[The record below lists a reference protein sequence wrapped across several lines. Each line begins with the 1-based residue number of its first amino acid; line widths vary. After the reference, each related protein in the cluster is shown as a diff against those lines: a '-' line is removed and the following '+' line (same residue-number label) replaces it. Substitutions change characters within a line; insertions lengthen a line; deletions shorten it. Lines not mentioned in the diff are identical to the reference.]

1 MDKRMDKDWMDAIR
15 EQCLSDGMAPSPDGW
30 SQIGHKMRRAA
41 AIRRSAFAVAAL
53 VPVAALLLWAPWRQA
68 SGPVDMDRNPVAM
81 SDTPSLIDETPLE
94 QVETPVVPT
103 EAPFVRH
110 TAPIH
115 SDPSPVN
122 TDITP
127 VNTDITPVQTDTIP
141 VIPEPAPVIPEPAP
155 VIPSEAKESAARPE
169 RTASIDPF
177 EPVPTPARY
186 QRPRL
191 SLGVKAGSGTA
202 RQNVAV
208 NLQSAPYMA
217 GLAYLNSYLNMTAP
231 ATTSRVRSNY
241 SNTVGLGAV
250 ANQFYP
256 ESSSDRYRHDLPVSL
271 GITARMD
278 VNPWAGLESGIEYTY
293 LHSSVHSVAGQ
304 LDQRL
309 HFIGIPV
316 RLDARLL
323 SRGGFDFYVG
333 VGAKAEKCIA
343 ASFGTVTCE
352 EKRVQWSAE
361 AFSGVQ
367 YGLWDHARVFFQ
379 PEVSCYFTETDL
391 LTYRTG
397 KPLTFT
403 LQAGLRFDL

>member
-1 MDKRMDKDWMDAIR
+1 MDKRMNKDWMDAVR
-15 EQCLSDGMAPSPDGW
+15 EQCLLDETVPSPDGW

-41 AIRRSAFAVAAL
+41 AIRRSMFAVAAL
-53 VPVAALLLWAPWRQA
+53 VPVAALLLWAPWHQT
-68 SGPVDMDRNPVAM
+68 SVPVVLDNTPVAM
-81 SDTPSLIDETPLE
+81 TDTPSRVDEMPLAPA
-94 QVETPVVPT
+94 ETPVV
-103 EAPFVRH
+103 RH
-110 TAPIH
+110 TPPIR
-115 SDPSPVN
+115 SGTSPAD
-122 TDITP
+122 TFP
-127 VNTDITPVQTDTIP
+127 VNTDITPVQTAPTLIIP
-141 VIPEPAPVIPEPAP
+141 DSTLVIPDPIL
-155 VIPSEAKESAARPE
+155 VIPSEAKESASRPE

-177 EPVPTPARY
+177 ESVPPPARHH
-186 QRPRL
+186 RPRL
-191 SLGVKAGSGTA
+191 SLGVKAGSGPA
-202 RQNVAV
+202 RQNVDV

-217 GLAYLNSYLNMTAP
+217 GLAYLNSWLNMTDP
-231 ATTSRVRSNY
+231 AAASRVRSNY

-293 LHSSVHSVAGQ
+293 LHSSVHSVAGR

-333 VGAKAEKCIA
+333 IGAKAEKCIS
-343 ASFGTVTCE
+343 ASFGAVTCE

-367 YGLWDHARVFFQ
+367 YGLWDHAHLFFQ
-379 PEVSCYFTETDL
+379 PEVSCHFTETDL

-397 KPLTFT
+397 KPLTLT
-403 LQAGLRFDL
+403 LLAGLRFDL

>member
-1 MDKRMDKDWMDAIR
+1 MDKRMDKDWTEAVR
-15 EQCLSDGMAPSPDGW
+15 EQCLSDEMAPSPDGW
-30 SQIGHKMRRAA
+30 SQIGHRMRRAA
-41 AIRRSAFAVAAL
+41 AIRRSAFAVGAL

-68 SGPVDMDRNPVAM
+68 SGPVDAGRNPIAM
-81 SDTPSLIDETPLE
+81 TDTPSRVDETP
-94 QVETPVVPT
+94 VEPAEKPVVPADT
-103 EAPFVRH
+103 PVIRR
-110 TAPIH
+110 TPPIH
-115 SDPSPVN
+115 PDTSPIN
-122 TDITP
+122 PDITP
-127 VNTDITPVQTDTIP
+127 VNADTIP
-141 VIPEPAPVIPEPAP
+141 AIPDPDPVIPGTPP
-155 VIPSEAKESAARPE
+155 VIPSEAKESTSQPD

-177 EPVPTPARY
+177 EPIPVLAQH

-202 RQNVAV
+202 HRNVAV
-208 NLQSAPYMA
+208 DLRSAPYMA
-217 GLAYLNSYLNMTAP
+217 GLAYLNSYLNMADPAP
-231 ATTSRVRSNY
+231 TSRVRSNY

-250 ANQFYP
+250 ANHFFP

-278 VNPWAGLESGIEYTY
+278 VNAWAGLESGIEYTY
-293 LHSSVHSVAGQ
+293 LHSSVNSVAGR
-304 LDQRL
+304 LHQRL

-367 YGLWDHARVFFQ
+367 YGLWNHTHLFFQ
-379 PEVSCYFTETDL
+379 PEVSCYFTDTDL

-397 KPLTFT
+397 KPLTLT

>member
-1 MDKRMDKDWMDAIR
+1 MDKRMNKDWMDAIR
-15 EQCLSDGMAPSPDGW
+15 EQCLSDETAPSPAGW

-53 VPVAALLLWAPWRQA
+53 IPVAALLLWAPWRQA
-68 SGPVDMDRNPVAM
+68 SGPVDVDRKPVAM
-81 SDTPSLIDETPLE
+81 DDTPSLVDETPFE
-94 QVETPVVPT
+94 PAEMPVVPT
-103 EAPFVRH
+103 EAPVVRH
-110 TAPIH
+110 TPPIH

-122 TDITP
+122 TD
-127 VNTDITPVQTDTIP
+127 TIP
-141 VIPEPAPVIPEPAP
+141 VIPSTPP
-155 VIPSEAKESAARPE
+155 VIPSEAKESESRPE

-177 EPVPTPARY
+177 EPVPTPARH
-186 QRPRL
+186 QRPRF
-191 SLGVKAGSGTA
+191 SIGVKAGSGTA

-208 NLQSAPYMA
+208 NLRSAPYMA
-217 GLAYLNSYLNMTAP
+217 GLAYLNSYLNMTDP
-231 ATTSRVRSNY
+231 ATSSRVRSNY

-278 VNPWAGLESGIEYTY
+278 LNSRAGLESGIEYTY
-293 LHSSVHSVAGQ
+293 LHSSVNSVAGG
-304 LDQRL
+304 LHQRL

-316 RLDARLL
+316 RLDVRLL

-333 VGAKAEKCIA
+333 IGAKAEKCIA

-367 YGLWDHARVFFQ
+367 YGLWDHAHLFFQ

-397 KPLTFT
+397 KPLTLT